1 VTHDG
6 LAQDGIAPVSG
17 KTVIPPARA
26 MEALLEPATTAPAAL
41 ASPGQPEPASWGDQP
56 VYTAEEEE
64 ENRQIEE
71 LKRRPVGNPFGDS
84 QPTEPPVPAS
94 DAVDPFDIPDRPPMV
109 GDAPSGKRHTWQDQ
123 SWLEYVG
130 TIYIEYYKALFD
142 DFVSG
147 RMGLQLASMLKA
159 IPRGVG
165 QGATGT
171 WDTFRN
177 TYNGWKSILNDPAI
191 LAELDDATI
200 DMAAALEKQVNHLD
214 YLAQTNDPRFGE
226 AIGEL
231 TGQAMFET
239 LTGRASDIVTKRGLS
254 AMSLTR
260 KVASAPG
267 DTAAVARAADASA
280 PGPVLQGPTAP
291 PPPARLTEPPG
302 PPAPMP
308 EHVQPVHNATA
319 RRYYPDPETRAS
331 TPYRSLG
338 TPQQLDRS
346 ACAIATLRGI
356 LRDLGHFVPDE
367 AWLVELAKS
376 MGLFQPGMKAVHVQ
390 RLLDKLTELRMI
402 PKMHVDVFSVL
413 DLAKAFGSTVAHPT
427 RLVAWLRRY
436 FPDSPLLGG
445 LITMSGTGHAVR
457 LEGIAKGAA
466 SVGDPGMATGRSVVT
481 STRQL
486 DRMINQVVVITPEG
500 KPRPPSWIPRTLDT
514 EPPGVPTGSLL
525 KGDDAIALPLAHSGG
540 RLTWP
545 LSRAKTLVGAGLT
558 GISAVVITVLI
569 LTFLSGG
576 GNSRQAIPDPG
587 AQEAPGAPG
596 IDVPG
601 GNTGAQQPQPVD
613 SSPPGDA
620 LPSPGDSGSGQPPTD
635 PQPAGP
641 TGAAQDP
648 PPPSTDT
655 NPAPVTAPPPSTG
668 ADPPPSADPPPA
680 ASNDPPPVA
689 NPPPQPEPPPVV
701 PDPPP
706 PVVEPPPPPPPLQSG
721 IYNGGFTPLVHNHS
735 CCINPTG
742 QGLVVYRFTGVESQM
757 VYIQIN
763 NLIGPAAPDLEV
775 YGGPFVP
782 GEPFTITGS
791 ATFLGM
797 FANVPVTFTGTLAD
811 RVLQGTVQVGG
822 DGLPGQLPST
832 WTYYGTW
839 AAELP

>member
-6 LAQDGIAPVSG
+6 LAQDSIAPVSG

-56 VYTAEEEE
+56 VYTAEEEDE
-64 ENRQIEE
+64 IRQLDE
-71 LKRRPVGNPFGDS
+71 LKRRPVDNPFGDPL
-84 QPTEPPVPAS
+84 PTEPPVPPS
-94 DAVDPFDIPDRPPMV
+94 DATDPFDIPDRPPMV
-109 GDAPSGKRHTWQDQ
+109 GDAPPGKRHTWQDQ

-130 TIYIEYYKALFD
+130 TIYIEYYRALFD

-159 IPRGVG
+159 IPRGLG

-171 WDTFRN
+171 WDTFKN

-191 LAELDDATI
+191 LGELDDAAI

-239 LTGRASDIVTKRGLS
+239 LTGRASDIITKRGLS

-260 KVASAPG
+260 
-267 DTAAVARAADASA
+267 TAANASGNALAAARTVDTTL
-280 PGPVLQGPTAP
+280 PGPVLKGPSPAP
-291 PPPARLTEPPG
+291 LPKRLTEPPG
-302 PPAPMP
+302 APPPLPA
-308 EHVQPVHNATA
+308 HVQPVHNARA
-319 RRYYPDPETRAS
+319 RRHYPDPETRAS
-331 TPYRSLG
+331 SPHRSLG

-390 RLLDKLTELRMI
+390 HLLDKLTELRMI
-402 PKMHVDVFSVL
+402 PKMHVDVFSVI

-445 LITMSGTGHAVR
+445 LITMSGGGHAVR

-481 STRQL
+481 STRLL
-486 DRMINQVVVITPEG
+486 DRMLNQVVVITPEG
-500 KPRPPSWIPRTLDT
+500 KPRPPAWIPRTLDT

-525 KGDDAIALPLAHSGG
+525 KGGDAAVPPLTRSGG
-540 RLTWP
+540 LPSWP
-545 LSRAKTLVGAGLT
+545 LSRSKTLVGAGLA
-558 GISAVVITVLI
+558 GISAVVITVLA

-576 GNSRQAIPDPG
+576 RSSRQATPEQG
-587 AQEAPGAPG
+587 AQDSTGASG
-596 IDVPG
+596 INVPG

-613 SSPPGDA
+613 N
-620 LPSPGDSGSGQPPTD
+620 PSPAGGAPAPEDLGSGQPPAN

-641 TGAAQDP
+641 TGAPQD
-648 PPPSTDT
+648 PPPSTDS

-668 ADPPPSADPPPA
+668 ADPPPSANPPPA
-680 ASNDPPPVA
+680 SNNDRPPVA
-689 NPPPQPEPPPVV
+689 NPPPQAEPPPVV

-706 PVVEPPPPPPPLQSG
+706 PVVEPPPSPPPLQSG
-721 IYNGGFTPLVHNHS
+721 IYNGSFTPLVHNHS

-742 QGLVVYRFTGVESQM
+742 QGLIVYRFTGVQSQM
-757 VYIQIN
+757 VYVQIN

-797 FANVPVTFTGTLAD
+797 FANVPVTFTGTLVD

-839 AAELP
+839 AGELP